1 MERTGNL
8 GALLRIT
15 ALVLELLRWPGTDPA
30 GAGLPEV
37 SKHHQYLLVKSFF
50 LPQITGLQVELLG
63 RTAVATGSL
72 VLQFVLLWDAA
83 GSDLHQHPT
92 WRRKY
97 MKGKSVCKLSFQAD
111 LIHSIKK
118 IALEGEKAQLCV
130 G

>member
-1 MERTGNL
+1 MCT
-8 GALLRIT
+8 T
-15 ALVLELLRWPGTDPA
+15 ALVLELLRWPGTVPA

-37 SKHHQYLLVKSFF
+37 SNYHQYLLVNSFF

-83 GSDLHQHPT
+83 GSALRQHPT
-92 WRRKY
+92 WRGKHT
-97 MKGKSVCKLSFQAD
+97 KGKSVCKLSFQPD
-111 LIHSIKK
+111 LTHSIKK